1 MRLPDWEN
9 NLNDYI
15 ASVRNKKFRYGRFDC
30 VTFTMGAVKAIT
42 GEDKTGGLKWSNRKE
57 AEAILEE
64 KPLYDRL
71 CETFEQCPPAFAK
84 RGDVAYYEGACG
96 VVIGRY
102 ALFCG
107 DTWKIIPITQLES
120 AFRA

>member
-15 ASVRNKKFRYGRFDC
+15 ASVRSRKFRYGRFDC
-30 VTFTMGAVKAIT
+30 VTFAFGAVKAIT
-42 GEDKTGGLKWSNRKE
+42 GEDKTGGLTWANRKE
-57 AEAILEE
+57 ADAILAERSLE
-64 KPLYDRL
+64 DRL
-71 CETFEQCPPAFAK
+71 AEIFEECPPAFAR

-96 VVIGRY
+96 VVVGRY

-107 DTWKIIPITQLES
+107 DTWKVVPITQLER